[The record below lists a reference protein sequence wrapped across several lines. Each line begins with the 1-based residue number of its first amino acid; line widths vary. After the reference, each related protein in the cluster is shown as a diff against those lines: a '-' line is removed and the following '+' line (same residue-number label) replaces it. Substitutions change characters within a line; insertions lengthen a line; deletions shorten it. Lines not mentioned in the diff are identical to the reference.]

1 MILFLNDG
9 KVSEQEGIDTL
20 RKLRENIGKEEVTAV
35 NMTGVVDWY
44 KTHRALEEAN
54 ALVLAC
60 NVSMGGI
67 PADILR
73 FLETVEQAVIEGE
86 SIPGKFYAILYTD
99 LYEGEQTS
107 VAMGILKSFCC
118 HANITWGRGLG
129 IGGSNMAAVKKPS
142 FFPLFCNKSKAR
154 AAVNHLSV
162 PIIEHALYIR
172 EHMQGLD
179 HFISPQGVSKDRYM
193 RRVNYYAKK
202 NHRIKIAHD

>member
-107 VAMGILKSFCC
+107 VAMGI
-118 HANITWGRGLG
+118 
-129 IGGSNMAAVKKPS
+129 
-142 FFPLFCNKSKAR
+142 
-154 AAVNHLSV
+154 
-162 PIIEHALYIR
+162 
-172 EHMQGLD
+172 
-179 HFISPQGVSKDRYM
+179 
-193 RRVNYYAKK
+193 
-202 NHRIKIAHD
+202 